1 MSENILSRICSRLGI
16 VKAKKEDKEEE
27 MISYEVVYE
36 PNVKDAHNQWMSE
49 DTIRKGCENFNKN
62 LADGIVKPNLFH
74 MKDTDKFQIVKT
86 WINEELDVTVQGTDE
101 PIKKGSWV
109 AMIKYTDKD
118 LWELRK
124 ANIVQGVS
132 IGCLG
137 SVDEETGEITNLS
150 FDGE

>member
-1 MSENILSRICSRLGI
+1 MSDSLLSKICSRLGI
-16 VKAKKEDKEEE
+16 VKAKEDKEEE

-36 PNVKDAHNQWMSE
+36 PNTKDAHNQWMSE
-49 DTIRKGCENFNKN
+49 DTIRKGCENFNAN
-62 LADGIVKPNLFH
+62 LAKGVVKPNLFH
-74 MKDTDKFQIVKT
+74 MKDTDQFEIVKT
-86 WINEELDVTVQGTDE
+86 WINEELDVKVQGTE
-101 PIKKGSWV
+101 EAISKGSWV
-109 AMIKYTDKD
+109 AMIKYNDSN

-137 SVDEETGEITNLS
+137 TVNDETGEITNLS